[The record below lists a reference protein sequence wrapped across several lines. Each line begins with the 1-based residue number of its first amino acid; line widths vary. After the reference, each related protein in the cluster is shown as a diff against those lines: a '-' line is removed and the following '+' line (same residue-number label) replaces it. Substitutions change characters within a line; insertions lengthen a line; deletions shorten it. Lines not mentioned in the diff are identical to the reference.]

1 MSWLAW
7 QKVMVV
13 SGNAGRNFSPL
24 RPPCPVTI
32 TLTHHPNCFA
42 LCFFCRFAARLAYCC
57 PASLC
62 FLIHPLPSLI
72 ALLMLLLIA
81 FAPRSSISLLPF
93 APCFAPP
100 IRSSLRPSLLLLASS
115 LTFTPLLIII
125 FTNKQIL
132 HRGKLHQ
139 GLCEDDDRREVN
151 ILYTWR
157 GAGPSPKAQKRL
169 RLERPELN
177 TRP

>member
-1 MSWLAW
+1 MAGQISWLAW

-32 TLTHHPNCFA
+32 TLTHLPNCFA
-42 LCFFCRFAARLAYCC
+42 PCFFRHFAARLAYCC

-72 ALLMLLLIA
+72 APLMLLLIA

-100 IRSSLRPSLLLLASS
+100 IRSSLRPSLSLLFSS
-115 LTFTPLLIII
+115 PFSQTSRF
-125 FTNKQIL
+125 
-132 HRGKLHQ
+132 
-139 GLCEDDDRREVN
+139 
-151 ILYTWR
+151 YTGGNCIR
-157 GAGPSPKAQKRL
+157 AFAKTTTD
-169 RLERPELN
+169 E
-177 TRP
+177 T